1 MGTPETIENAGG
13 GVGRSWSASLIG
25 GVRAAVDLVLP
36 PTCLSC
42 RKPVGAAGGLCAS
55 CWTGMGFIE
64 RPYCDK
70 LGTPF
75 VSDDGDAM
83 LSPAAIAD
91 PPAYDR
97 ARAAARFGDVARDLV
112 HLLKYGDRLDLAA
125 PLGGWMARAGREFLS
140 DADALVPV
148 PLHWSRLWQRRFN
161 QSAMLARA
169 VAGLAKVPVADDMLA
184 RTRATPPQVG
194 LARKERAQNVQGA
207 FAVEKSARIQV
218 KGRKLIL
225 IDDVLTSGATVDA
238 CARVLRRAGAARVDV
253 LVLAR
258 VVNFE

>member
-1 MGTPETIENAGG
+1 MPDSIEDAAESGRFARTLHAGMRTG
-13 GVGRSWSASLIG
+13 L
-25 GVRAAVDLVLP
+25 RAAVDLVLP

-42 RKPVGAAGGLCAS
+42 RKPVGAAGGLCPA

-64 RPYCDK
+64 RPYCER

-75 VSDDGDAM
+75 VSDDGDATV
-83 LSPAAIAD
+83 SPAAIAD

-97 ARAAARFGDVARDLV
+97 ARAAARFGDIARDLV
-112 HLLKYGDRLDLAA
+112 HFLKYGDRLDLAA
-125 PLGGWMARAGREFLS
+125 PLGGWMARAGRELLS
-140 DADALVPV
+140 DADELVPV

-169 VAGLAKVPVADDMLA
+169 ISVRANVPVADDILV
-184 RTRATPPQVG
+184 RTRATRPQVG
-194 LARKERAQNVQGA
+194 LARKERARNVQGA
-207 FAVEKSARIQV
+207 FSVEKSARV
-218 KGRKLIL
+218 RVRGRKLIV
-225 IDDVLTSGATVDA
+225 IDDVLTSGATADA

-258 VVNFE
+258 VVNFD